1 MQDELVSD
9 GGVCGVLDANLS
21 PSHVAARQLGRISAP
36 PRMRVQDLAFH
47 QEGIGVEHDVVSGAD
62 AVVN

>member
-1 MQDELVSD
+1 LWDEFVSD
-9 GGVCGVLDANLS
+9 GGAEHVLDANLS

-47 QEGIGVEHDVVSGAD
+47 QEGIGVEHDVVAGVD